1 MAANDKYNTIKE
13 STISAFFSKLKAAF
27 WPKADVVSITLGQAA
42 VKDVDNAVTKTSTN
56 LVESGG
62 VYSFVKP
69 QVQGSQPVGGM
80 QPGILYVLGTL
91 TGAVTFSLASP
102 TDALIENDYDF
113 TFDSGS
119 PAVLPTWP
127 NGLTWGGNCL
137 KNGVPDIK
145 ASKHYEVSI
154 RNNYAVII
162 EF

>member
-1 MAANDKYNTIKE
+1 MGKYVDNTGL
-13 STISAFFSKLKAAF
+13 SHLISKMKAAF
-27 WPKADVVSITLGQAA
+27 LPKGATEIVAIDPTPTAS
-42 VKDVDNAVTKTSTN
+42 STN

-69 QVQGSQPVGGM
+69 QVQGSQPAGGM

-102 TDALIENDYDF
+102 SDASVENEYDF

-119 PAVLPTWP
+119 SAVIPTWP